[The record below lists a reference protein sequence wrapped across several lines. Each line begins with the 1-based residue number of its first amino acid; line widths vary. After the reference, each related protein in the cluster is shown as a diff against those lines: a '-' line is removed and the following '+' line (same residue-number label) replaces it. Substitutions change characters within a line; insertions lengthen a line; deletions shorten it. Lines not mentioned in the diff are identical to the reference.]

1 MIQFP
6 VPCRPDSEKSW
17 FSNLPHIVIS
27 DRLLMDRL
35 LIGHE
40 TEQAKTHPFGRAG
53 RERDHTLL
61 HLMSNAS
68 PIPEMKRSISGDDAL
83 VACEWSTLYKFLSE
97 EFSPPSS
104 PRSQPLPIRCS
115 SSGTVDTELS
125 PDQDVMAAAV
135 AMVPAELHD
144 GSAPSERRS
153 SGDDTALIACEWS
166 NLYRFL
172 SEFSPP
178 SSPRS
183 GTTDSPSSAS
193 KASVLLNALS
203 KHTGHAAFPHKKWA
217 SKLSLLLTRFRRNEQ
232 RTAQPAGSADS
243 IRTGCFPKLWSSP
256 APEVYIPTEEDRIT
270 EENTTANLANL
281 IPISHST
288 REREPEEPSLGTLQ
302 RTTSAPIATLC
313 DSGKKSSLKR
323 IVSDAETLGGG
334 GGIPRM
340 SPKPPLSLTFGDVTY
355 NVDRPAAVSV
365 LDPAASSICLRPPNT
380 VKFSLVGDTESEH
393 GLSKGTC

>member
-1 MIQFP
+1 
-6 VPCRPDSEKSW
+6 
-17 FSNLPHIVIS
+17 
-27 DRLLMDRL
+27 
-35 LIGHE
+35 
-40 TEQAKTHPFGRAG
+40 
-53 RERDHTLL
+53 
-61 HLMSNAS
+61 
-68 PIPEMKRSISGDDAL
+68 MKRSISGDDAL

-355 NVDRPAAVSV
+355 NVDRPAAAPVMMIQRSLTWPVWSAFSAVTPEVSEGEALEDKTLEDKAV
-365 LDPAASSICLRPPNT
+365 EEKTLEDNKTTACSSLDDSRSKEGTAEGAGKDEDAWEAWQANE
-380 VKFSLVGDTESEH
+380 DTWGH
-393 GLSKGTC
+393 A